1 MLGPEGGGSEDG
13 GSEDGDV
20 GGFEDGVFE
29 DGDVGGQ
36 GELDPPGAG
45 VGVPSA
51 GCG

>member
-1 MLGPEGGGSEDG
+1 MLGPEGGGSEESDGG
-13 GSEDGDV
+13 GSEDGV
-20 GGFEDGVFE
+20 FEDGVFE

-51 GCG
+51 GWG